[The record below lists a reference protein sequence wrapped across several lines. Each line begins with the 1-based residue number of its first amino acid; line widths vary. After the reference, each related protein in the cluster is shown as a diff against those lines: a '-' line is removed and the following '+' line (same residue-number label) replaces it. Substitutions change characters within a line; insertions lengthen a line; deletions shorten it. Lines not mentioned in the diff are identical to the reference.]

1 MPQKWSA
8 FFYLVFTFFIWS
20 NNYIGGKVIAEA
32 VPPSVLAMIR
42 SFIGTSCLFWMARK
56 ELKTPIDQKD
66 RKWFFL
72 IGMLAYFVTFQMVQL
87 GIKLAG
93 ASTAALINSTNPVV
107 ITLLAGFILKESLT
121 VIKRVC
127 LFLALLG
134 TFIITQGASGSGEIM
149 GILFMIISVLSFG
162 FPSIQMRRLT
172 QKYAPILIT
181 FYGMLIGSLLSLPV
195 GIYSSLREP
204 VSLTPFVVLVLLY
217 LGIMGS
223 GVAQFTWT
231 KALSELPASTCSL
244 FYPLQAVFSAVLG
257 AYLLGESFT
266 VHFYLGLILISA
278 DILLN
283 FWDTRRNQFPEKS

>member
-1 MPQKWSA
+1 
-8 FFYLVFTFFIWS
+8 
-20 NNYIGGKVIAEA
+20 
-32 VPPSVLAMIR
+32 
-42 SFIGTSCLFWMARK
+42 
-56 ELKTPIDQKD
+56 
-66 RKWFFL
+66 
-72 IGMLAYFVTFQMVQL
+72 MVL

-149 GILFMIISVLSFG
+149 GILFMIISV
-162 FPSIQMRRLT
+162 
-172 QKYAPILIT
+172 
-181 FYGMLIGSLLSLPV
+181 SLLWVCLNPDAAPYPKVCPHLDYVLWNAHWQSPFSPC

-204 VSLTPFVVLVLLY
+204 VSLTPFVVLVLL
-217 LGIMGS
+217 LPWHHGDPVWPSLHGPRLCLNCRQVPVRFFIRS
-223 GVAQFTWT
+223 KPFFLLFWVPIC
-231 KALSELPASTCSL
+231 SESP
-244 FYPLQAVFSAVLG
+244 
-257 AYLLGESFT
+257 FT

>member
-1 MPQKWSA
+1 
-8 FFYLVFTFFIWS
+8 
-20 NNYIGGKVIAEA
+20 
-32 VPPSVLAMIR
+32 MIR

-162 FPSIQMRRLT
+162 FASIQMRRLT

>member
-162 FPSIQMRRLT
+162 FASIQMRRLT

-283 FWDTRRNQFPEKS
+283 F

>member
-149 GILFMIISVLSFG
+149 GILFMIISVLSLWVCLN
-162 FPSIQMRRLT
+162 PDA
-172 QKYAPILIT
+172 APYPKVCPHLD
-181 FYGMLIGSLLSLPV
+181 YVLWNAHWQS
-195 GIYSSLREP
+195 
-204 VSLTPFVVLVLLY
+204 PFSPCGNL
-217 LGIMGS
+217 
-223 GVAQFTWT
+223 QQ
-231 KALSELPASTCSL
+231 PAGTCQ
-244 FYPLQAVFSAVLG
+244 P
-257 AYLLGESFT
+257 
-266 VHFYLGLILISA
+266 
-278 DILLN
+278 
-283 FWDTRRNQFPEKS
+283 

>member
-1 MPQKWSA
+1 
-8 FFYLVFTFFIWS
+8 
-20 NNYIGGKVIAEA
+20 
-32 VPPSVLAMIR
+32 
-42 SFIGTSCLFWMARK
+42 
-56 ELKTPIDQKD
+56 
-66 RKWFFL
+66 
-72 IGMLAYFVTFQMVQL
+72 
-87 GIKLAG
+87 
-93 ASTAALINSTNPVV
+93 
-107 ITLLAGFILKESLT
+107 
-121 VIKRVC
+121 
-127 LFLALLG
+127 
-134 TFIITQGASGSGEIM
+134 M
-149 GILFMIISVLSFG
+149 GILFIIISVLSFG
-162 FPSIQMRRLT
+162 FASIQMRRLT

>member
-1 MPQKWSA
+1 
-8 FFYLVFTFFIWS
+8 
-20 NNYIGGKVIAEA
+20 VIAEA

-42 SFIGTSCLFWMARK
+42 SFIGTICLFWMARK
-56 ELKTPIDQKD
+56 ELKTPIDRKD

-107 ITLLAGFILKESLT
+107 ITFLAGIILKEPLT

-162 FPSIQMRRLT
+162 FASIQMRRLT
-172 QKYAPILIT
+172 QKYAPHLDYVLWDAHWQSPFSPCGNLQQSAGT
-181 FYGMLIGSLLSLPV
+181 CQSDAFCGACSSLPWHH
-195 GIYSSLREP
+195 GLWCGP
-204 VSLTPFVVLVLLY
+204 VY
-217 LGIMGS
+217 MDQGS
-223 GVAQFTWT
+223 V
-231 KALSELPASTCSL
+231 
-244 FYPLQAVFSAVLG
+244 
-257 AYLLGESFT
+257 
-266 VHFYLGLILISA
+266 
-278 DILLN
+278 
-283 FWDTRRNQFPEKS
+283 